1 MKRLAGRVAL
11 VTGAGRG
18 IGRSVALQLA
28 GEGAKIVLNDLDD
41 EPAREAVALIEAQGG
56 EALAVTG
63 SITDTQFPRRFIEG
77 ALDRFGAVDIVVNNA
92 GYVWN
97 GRIEV
102 TSDEQWNAMIDVH
115 LTAPFRIVRQAV
127 QHWKEIAVRDGGG
140 GRAEGGIQR
149 KIVNVSSIS
158 GTHGAAGQVGYS
170 SAKAGLIGLTKSL
183 ARELGPL
190 GVNVNAVAFGW
201 IETRLTQE
209 IRGETAINVAGRAY
223 RVGMTKAALDD
234 LRNRVPL
241 RRGGRPEEAAGSV
254 LLLCLPESDY
264 ISGQIVDVDGGVA
277 I

>member
-28 GEGAKIVLNDLDD
+28 GEGAKIVLNDLDH
-41 EPAREAVALIEAQGG
+41 EPAREVVSLIEAHGG
-56 EALAVTG
+56 EARAVTG
-63 SITDTQFPRRFIEG
+63 SVTDAQFPQRFIEG
-77 ALDRFGAVDIVVNNA
+77 ALDHFGAIDIVVNNA

-97 GRIEV
+97 SRIEV

-115 LTAPFRIVRQAV
+115 LTAPFRIVRQVV
-127 QHWKEIAVRDGGG
+127 QHWKQLAARDGG
-140 GRAEGGIQR
+140 AAFQR

-209 IRGETAINVAGRAY
+209 IRGETAVTVAGRDH

-241 RRGGRPEEAAGSV
+241 RRGGSPEEAAGSV

>member
-1 MKRLAGRVAL
+1 
-11 VTGAGRG
+11 
-18 IGRSVALQLA
+18 VALQLA

-41 EPAREAVALIEAQGG
+41 EPAREAVSLIEARGG
-56 EALAVTG
+56 EAKAVVG
-63 SITDTQFPRRFIEG
+63 SVTDAQFPQRFVEG
-77 ALDRFGAVDIVVNNA
+77 ALDHFGAIDIVVNNA

-97 GRIEV
+97 SRIEV
-102 TSDEQWNAMIDVH
+102 ISDEQWNAMIDVH
-115 LTAPFRIVRQAV
+115 LTAPFRTVRQVV
-127 QHWKEIAVRDGGG
+127 QHWKRLAARDGG
-140 GRAEGGIQR
+140 AHAQAAFQR

-209 IRGETAINVAGRAY
+209 IRGETAVKVAGREH
-223 RVGMTKAALDD
+223 RVGMTKAALED
-234 LRNRVPL
+234 LRNRIPL
-241 RRGGRPEEAAGSV
+241 RRGGSPEEAAGSV

>member
-1 MKRLAGRVAL
+1 MNALAGRVAL

-18 IGRSVALQLA
+18 IGRSVAVQLA
-28 GEGAKIVLNDLDD
+28 GEGARVVLNDLD
-41 EPAREAVALIEAQGG
+41 EAPARETVALIEAQGG
-56 EALAVTG
+56 EAIAVVG
-63 SITDTQFPRRFIEG
+63 SVTEAAFPQRFVAA

-92 GYVWN
+92 GYIWN
-97 GRIEV
+97 SRIEA
-102 TSDEQWNAMIDVH
+102 TSDEQWNAMLDVH
-115 LTAPFRIVRQAV
+115 LTAPFRIVRQVV
-127 QHWKEIAVRDGGG
+127 QHWKQPAAAGGG
-140 GRAEGGIQR
+140 GAGAAAALQR

-158 GTHGAAGQVGYS
+158 GTHGATGQIAYS

-209 IRGETAINVAGRAY
+209 ARGETVINVGGHDR
-223 RVGMTKAALDD
+223 RVGLPKAALEE

-241 RRGGRPEEAAGSV
+241 RRGGSPEEAAGSV
-254 LLLCLPESDY
+254 LLLCLPASDY
-264 ISGQIVDVDGGVA
+264 ISGQIVDVDGGIA

>member
-28 GEGAKIVLNDLDD
+28 GEGARIVLNDLDD
-41 EPAREAVALIEAQGG
+41 EPAREAVSLIEAHGG
-56 EALAVTG
+56 EARAVVG
-63 SITDTQFPRRFIEG
+63 SVTDAQFPQRFVEG
-77 ALDRFGAVDIVVNNA
+77 ALDHFGAIDIVVNNA

-97 GRIEV
+97 SRIEA

-115 LTAPFRIVRQAV
+115 LTAPFRMVRQVV
-127 QHWKEIAVRDGGG
+127 QHWKQLAA
-140 GRAEGGIQR
+140 RANAKATFQR

-158 GTHGAAGQVGYS
+158 GTHGTAGQVAYS

-209 IRGETAINVAGRAY
+209 IRGETAVNVAGREH
-223 RVGMTKAALDD
+223 RVGMTKVALED

-241 RRGGRPEEAAGSV
+241 RRGGSPEEAAGSV

>member
-41 EPAREAVALIEAQGG
+41 EPARETVSLIEAHGG
-56 EALAVTG
+56 EARAVTG
-63 SITDTQFPRRFIEG
+63 SVTDVQFPRRFVEG
-77 ALDRFGAVDIVVNNA
+77 ALDQFGAIDIVVNNA

-97 GRIEV
+97 SRIEV

-115 LTAPFRIVRQAV
+115 LTAPFRIARQVV
-127 QHWKEIAVRDGGG
+127 QHWKAIAARDGT
-140 GRAEGGIQR
+140 RAKAAFQR

-170 SAKAGLIGLTKSL
+170 SAKAGLIGLTRSL

-209 IRGETAINVAGRAY
+209 IRGETSVNVAGREH

-241 RRGGRPEEAAGSV
+241 RRGGSPEEAAGSV

>member
-1 MKRLAGRVAL
+1 MKPLAGRVAL

-41 EPAREAVALIEAQGG
+41 EPAREAVSLIEAHGG
-56 EALAVTG
+56 EARAVVG
-63 SITDTQFPRRFIEG
+63 SVTDAQFPQRFVEA
-77 ALDRFGAVDIVVNNA
+77 ALDHFGAIDIVVNNA

-97 GRIEV
+97 SRIEA

-115 LTAPFRIVRQAV
+115 LTAPFRIVRQVV
-127 QHWKEIAVRDGGG
+127 QHWKRLAGRDDE
-140 GRAEGGIQR
+140 ASAKAAFQR

-170 SAKAGLIGLTKSL
+170 SAKAGLIKSL

-209 IRGETAINVAGRAY
+209 IRGETAVKVAGREH

-234 LRNRVPL
+234 LRGRVPL
-241 RRGGRPEEAAGSV
+241 RRAGSPAEAAGSV

>member
-41 EPAREAVALIEAQGG
+41 EPAKEVVALIEARGG
-56 EALAVTG
+56 EAKAVTG
-63 SITDTQFPRRFIEG
+63 SVTDARFPQRLVEG
-77 ALDRFGAVDIVVNNA
+77 ALDRFGAIDIVVNNA

-97 GRIEV
+97 SRIEV

-115 LTAPFRIVRQAV
+115 LTAPFRIVRQVV
-127 QHWKEIAVRDGGG
+127 QHWKQLAVRDGGA
-140 GRAEGGIQR
+140 RTKAALQR

-170 SAKAGLIGLTKSL
+170 SAKAGVIGLTKSL

-209 IRGETAINVAGRAY
+209 IRGETAVNVAGREH
-223 RVGMTKAALDD
+223 RVGMTKAALED

-241 RRGGRPEEAAGSV
+241 RRGGSPEEAAGSV

-264 ISGQIVDVDGGVA
+264 FSGQIVDVDGGVA

>member
-1 MKRLAGRVAL
+1 M
-11 VTGAGRG
+11 
-18 IGRSVALQLA
+18 
-28 GEGAKIVLNDLDD
+28 
-41 EPAREAVALIEAQGG
+41 
-56 EALAVTG
+56 
-63 SITDTQFPRRFIEG
+63 
-77 ALDRFGAVDIVVNNA
+77 NNA

-97 GRIEV
+97 SKIEV

-115 LTAPFRIVRQAV
+115 LTAPFRIVRQVV
-127 QHWKEIAVRDGGG
+127 QHWKQLATRDGGA
-140 GRAEGGIQR
+140 RAKAAFQR

-209 IRGETAINVAGRAY
+209 IRGETAVKVAGREH
-223 RVGMTKAALDD
+223 RVGMTKAALED
-234 LRNRVPL
+234 LRNRIPL
-241 RRGGRPEEAAGSV
+241 RRGGSPEEAAGSV

>member
-41 EPAREAVALIEAQGG
+41 EPAREAVSLIEAHGG
-56 EALAVTG
+56 EARAVTG
-63 SITDTQFPRRFIEG
+63 SVTDAQFPERFVEG
-77 ALDRFGAVDIVVNNA
+77 ALDHFGAVDIVVNNA

-97 GRIEV
+97 SRIEL
-102 TSDEQWNAMIDVH
+102 TSDEQWSAMIDVH
-115 LTAPFRIVRQAV
+115 LTAPFRMARQVV
-127 QHWKEIAVRDGGG
+127 QHWKQAAARDGG
-140 GRAEGGIQR
+140 AKAAFQR

-190 GVNVNAVAFGW
+190 RVNVNAVAFGW

-209 IRGETAINVAGRAY
+209 IRGETAVNVAGREH
-223 RVGMTKAALDD
+223 RVGMTRAALDD

-241 RRGGRPEEAAGSV
+241 RRGGSPEEAAGSV